1 MPCLYLRISRPA
13 KSWDSMTRGISPCGH
28 LIEYLAEAW
37 QHDQG
42 MLHVIAYSDPAA
54 KKRKIAGVLDDYAF
68 SGIACLDAY
77 EATGALSYFNFGRK
91 IGDAMIEKFFDK
103 TSGGFFDT
111 AAVEEGAAPLGVLS
125 ARRKPFQ
132 DSPTPAG
139 NSTAAILL
147 LRLFQYTNDA
157 RYKEWAEQ
165 TLEVF
170 AGMAEQAG
178 LFAGTYGIAAV
189 YFSYPH
195 SQVVVL
201 GNDELADRLYRAAS
215 ASFALNRSILRLTAH
230 DVVPQNLPPAL
241 TRNVAEPSWN
251 SRGAFACR
259 GMRRLPLSPTC
270 E

>member
-1 MPCLYLRISRPA
+1 MPGCL
-13 KSWDSMTRGISPCGH
+13 RGNR
-28 LIEYLAEAW
+28 
-37 QHDQG
+37 
-42 MLHVIAYSDPAA
+42 SD
-54 KKRKIAGVLDDYAF
+54 
-68 SGIACLDAY
+68 
-77 EATGALSYFNFGRK
+77 LSYFKFGRK

-230 DVVPQNLPPAL
+230 DMVPQNLPPAL
-241 TRNVAEPSWN
+241 RETLPSLPGIQGER
-251 SRGAFACR
+251 SLAVVCEDFRCLPPVSDPEVLKKS
-259 GMRRLPLSPTC
+259 MRAQISTH
-270 E
+270 